1 MISEKDKVN
10 RIIKEFLTYF
20 MGHQLTDISL
30 HLKVD
35 DNEMALAFT
44 VPCEAE
50 PADFKML
57 LKELNV
63 PREYE
68 LEEYYNG
75 LLGAHHG
82 SQHNYTLLGKALDEA
97 KGTYVQ
103 GKLYLWVKRYNLA

>member
-44 VPCEAE
+44 VP
-50 PADFKML
+50 
-57 LKELNV
+57 
-63 PREYE
+63 
-68 LEEYYNG
+68 
-75 LLGAHHG
+75 
-82 SQHNYTLLGKALDEA
+82 
-97 KGTYVQ
+97 
-103 GKLYLWVKRYNLA
+103 